1 MPSPALSRP
10 VLFASFALWLG
21 LSTGCSSDSG
31 PEREATVSIPDYPIA
46 MTGSEIFVGG
56 KIAVEITLGMPTNF
70 HPGKDGARKGDSSG
84 GGGGH
89 HRGSGGG
96 HRGGGMGGYG
106 GQMGGEPSAGGES
119 EDGTPRPRL
128 VGSTLPPAQLK
139 LHLKNTTTGESV
151 SCEVV
156 DFSSSLGNFAVFPA
170 TYQLEANQSATSE
183 TMTSRLGVEGSAI
196 PVTVGV
202 RVRGGEVE
210 RKVVTLRLIDSAE
223 KPSEPPAPAK

>member
-1 MPSPALSRP
+1 M
-10 VLFASFALWLG
+10 
-21 LSTGCSSDSG
+21 
-31 PEREATVSIPDYPIA
+31 PDYPTA
-46 MTGSEIFVGG
+46 MTGNDNFVGG
-56 KIAVEITLGMPTNF
+56 KVAVEITLGMPTNF
-70 HPGKDGARKGDSSG
+70 HPGKDGGRKGDSG
-84 GGGGH
+84 GGGGG
-89 HRGSGGG
+89 HRKGGGG

-106 GQMGGEPSAGGES
+106 GEGPSGGES
-119 EDGTPRPRL
+119 EDGTPRPQI

-170 TYQLEANQSATSE
+170 TYQLEPGQAAISE
-183 TMTSRLGVEGSAI
+183 TMTSRLGVEGTTI

-210 RKVVTLRLIDSAE
+210 RKVVTLHLIDAAEKSAE
-223 KPSEPPAPAK
+223 PLPPAK